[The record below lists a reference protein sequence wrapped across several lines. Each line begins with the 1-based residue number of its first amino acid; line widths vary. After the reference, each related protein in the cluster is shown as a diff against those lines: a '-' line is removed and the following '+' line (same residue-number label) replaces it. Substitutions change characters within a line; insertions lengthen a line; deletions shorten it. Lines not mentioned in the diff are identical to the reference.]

1 MMFELTQTSQFW
13 LYFVLVAGIVVL
25 PGMDMAFV
33 MASALVDGRRAG
45 AAAVAGIVAGG
56 LVHVAMGTLGVG
68 LVLLSAPRLFNGL
81 LLAGSLYVAWMGVSL
96 LRGASALG
104 SVREEASRPLRA
116 TWGRALLTCLL
127 NPKAYVFMLAVFP
140 QFLRA
145 EYGSTVAQA
154 TVLAAITACT
164 QGVVYGGVAV
174 GAVGLRGWLRGNART
189 QVLLGR
195 VIGGMLLLVAAW
207 TAWQGWQRLG

>member
-13 LYFVLVAGIVVL
+13 LYFLLVAGIVVL

-56 LVHVAMGTLGVG
+56 LIHVAMGTLGVG

-81 LLAGSLYVAWMGVSL
+81 LLAGSLYMTWMGVSL

-116 TWGRALLTCLL
+116 TWGRAL
-127 NPKAYVFMLAVFP
+127 P
-140 QFLRA
+140 
-145 EYGSTVAQA
+145 
-154 TVLAAITACT
+154 
-164 QGVVYGGVAV
+164 
-174 GAVGLRGWLRGNART
+174 RGWCMAASRWGRWACAGGCNAMPAPRCCW
-189 QVLLGR
+189 G
-195 VIGGMLLLVAAW
+195 A
-207 TAWQGWQRLG
+207 